1 MEEQK
6 TLISYR
12 KVVDVV
18 RFTIKP
24 TDEEYC
30 EVLTCLFN
38 NKRDQ
43 KEILE
48 VYNYYGSNKISVVV
62 NLTDYTTYN
71 YYDDDKEAEADAIAH
86 IKRWLNMFM
95 RDNDENNIEV
105 YRSKASIYYIDEYSS
120 KLVNQIEGEWITNY
134 YIGE

>member
-18 RFTIKP
+18 RFTINP

-30 EVLTCLFN
+30 EVLTALFN
-38 NKRDQ
+38 NQREE

-48 VYNYYGSNKISVVV
+48 VYNNYCNNNITIVV
-62 NLTDYTTYN
+62 NLTDYAEDN
-71 YYDDDKEAEADAIAH
+71 YHESIEEARDEAIAH
-86 IKRWLNMFM
+86 LKRWLNNFM
-95 RDNDENNIEV
+95 RDNDEDNIIV
-105 YRSKASIYYIDEYSS
+105 YQTKASIYYIDEYSS
-120 KLVNQIEGEWITNY
+120 KLEKEIDGEWLTNY

>member
-6 TLISYR
+6 NLISYR

-18 RFTIKP
+18 RFTINP

-38 NKRDQ
+38 NKRDT

-48 VYNYYGSNKISVVV
+48 VYNYYASNKITIVV
-62 NLTDYTTYN
+62 NLTDYAKDN
-71 YYDDDKEAEADAIAH
+71 YYDDDEEAKKDAIAH
-86 IKRWLNMFM
+86 IKKWVNNFM

-105 YRSKASIYYIDEYSS
+105 YESKACIYYIDEYSS
-120 KLVNQIEGEWITNY
+120 KLIREVDGEYLTNY

>member
-6 TLISYR
+6 NLISYR

-18 RFTIKP
+18 RFTINP

-38 NKRDQ
+38 NKRDE
-43 KEILE
+43 KDILE
-48 VYNYYGSNKISVVV
+48 IYNYYGSNKISIVV
-62 NLTDYTTYN
+62 NLTDYAESN
-71 YYDDDKEAEADAIAH
+71 YYDDEQEAKEDAIAH
-86 IKRWLNMFM
+86 MKRWINNFM
-95 RDNDENNIEV
+95 KDNDENNIEV
-105 YRSKASIYYIDEYSS
+105 YENKACIYYIDEYSS
-120 KLVNQIEGEWITNY
+120 NLIREIDGEYLTNY